1 RNFLFPLLTMVKVS
15 PYCVGWSVISN
26 VTFGLTNFLIS
37 YTNVDGIDPWA
48 VIGWIWF
55 TSGLIGVLTGVYF
68 WFKIGRVFFTAEYL
82 DYSLRKIPTSSHQD
96 PEVGESG
103 YVYLSD
109 GEKIPQP
116 HLEDISLRAKILT
129 LVGGVCVGLSQLM
142 MKWAFAT
149 DPAASG
155 PLTAVISSD
164 ILVIGVYCHFVY
176 NEKLTWTQ
184 AVAILVVLTG
194 LIIMGASFDSGVG
207 GGKPLGFVYAI
218 LGMLSFAASIV
229 CIRSSCID
237 GIDAWSG
244 FIGRMGVM
252 FFMGLIALGDSG
264 LNGGFIVHDSSLWK
278 DM

>member
-1 RNFLFPLLTMVKVS
+1 MVKVS

-37 YTNVDGIDPWA
+37 YTNVGGIDPWA

-55 TSGLIGVLTGVYF
+55 TSGLIGVLTGIYF

-82 DYSLRKIPTSSHQD
+82 EHALGKIQSRPNSD
-96 PEVGESG
+96 PEVGQSE
-103 YVYLSD
+103 YVYLCD
-109 GEKIPQP
+109 GEKIYPQP
-116 HLEDISLRAKILT
+116 HLKEISLRAKLLT
-129 LVGGVCVGLSQLM
+129 LVGGMCVGLSQLM

-176 NEKLTWTQ
+176 NEKLTWSQ
-184 AVAILVVLTG
+184 AVAILVVLGG
-194 LIIMGASFDSGVG
+194 LVVMGASFDSGVG
-207 GGKPLGFVYAI
+207 GSALGFLYAI

-252 FFMGLIALGDSG
+252 FFMGLIALADSG
-264 LNGGFIVHDSSLWK
+264 FNGGLVVQDHALWK